1 MATMTQ
7 ARARVHKRAFWIGC
21 VVLFVAA
28 TAIATQVRS
37 TEERTQASDP
47 PVGEVTGSITDPATG
62 SVIMKDRTIQGSV
75 HLLPGTFAL
84 VTIWSASEQVEYG
97 VQLIG
102 LSGPFRLT
110 ITNDIPNTP
119 GEYEIRLWAISTA
132 AAEFFQTHWPPAD
145 GNCARGFAGL
155 DQQRSS
161 LESDP
166 FRLVSQVQV
175 HGGAE
180 GIDELERAKT
190 GC

>member
-1 MATMTQ
+1 MATTSY
-7 ARARVHKRAFWIGC
+7 ARSRVYKRGFGIGC
-21 VVLFVAA
+21 AVFLVAA
-28 TAIATQVRS
+28 TVIATQIRS
-37 TEERTQASDP
+37 TDQSTRASDP
-47 PVGEVTGSITDPATG
+47 ALGQVTGSISDQAG
-62 SVIMKDRTIQGSV
+62 AVIMKDRTIQGAV
-75 HLLPGTFAL
+75 QLLPGTFAL

-110 ITNDIPNTP
+110 ITNDIPYSP
-119 GEYEIRLWAISTA
+119 GDYEIRLWAISAA
-132 AAEFFQTHWPPAD
+132 AAEFLQTHWPPAE

-166 FRLVSQVQV
+166 FRLVSRVQV
-175 HGGAE
+175 HGGAI
-180 GIDELERAKT
+180 GIDELERART